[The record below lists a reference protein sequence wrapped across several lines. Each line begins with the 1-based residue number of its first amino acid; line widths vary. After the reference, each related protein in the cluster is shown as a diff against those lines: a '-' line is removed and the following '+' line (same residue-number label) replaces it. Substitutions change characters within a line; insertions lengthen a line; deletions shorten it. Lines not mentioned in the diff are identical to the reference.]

1 MINLL
6 FSLERDLYPLLTE
19 CNHCK
24 KVLPSKTS
32 LCPQCGRRD
41 PIGYE
46 AKREFDFVKILG
58 TYLKKFFYFMAT
70 FVALFLL
77 LTSVLKY

>member
-6 FSLERDLYPLLTE
+6 FGLERDLYPLLAE
-19 CNHCK
+19 CIHCK

-32 LCPQCGRRD
+32 LSPQCGRRD

-46 AKREFDFVKILG
+46 VKREFDFVKILG
-58 TYLKKFFYFMAT
+58 TYLKKFFLFYGYFRSPFSSFNKRT
-70 FVALFLL
+70 
-77 LTSVLKY
+77 

>member
-6 FSLERDLYPLLTE
+6 FGLERDLYPLLAE

-32 LCPQCGRRD
+32 LCPQCGRPD

-58 TYLKKFFYFMAT
+58 TYLKKFFLFYGYFRSPFSSFNKRT
-70 FVALFLL
+70 
-77 LTSVLKY
+77 

>member
-6 FSLERDLYPLLTE
+6 FSLERDLYPLLAE

-58 TYLKKFFYFMAT
+58 TYLKKFFLFYGYFRSPFSSLNKRT
-70 FVALFLL
+70 
-77 LTSVLKY
+77 

>member
-6 FSLERDLYPLLTE
+6 FSLERDLYPLLAE

-58 TYLKKFFYFMAT
+58 TYLKKFFLFYGYFRSPFSSFNKRT
-70 FVALFLL
+70 
-77 LTSVLKY
+77 

>member
-6 FSLERDLYPLLTE
+6 FSLERDLYPLPTE

-58 TYLKKFFYFMAT
+58 TYLKKFFLFYGYFRSPFSSLNKRT
-70 FVALFLL
+70 
-77 LTSVLKY
+77 

>member
-6 FSLERDLYPLLTE
+6 FGLERDLYPLLAE

-32 LCPQCGRRD
+32 LCPQCGRPD

-58 TYLKKFFYFMAT
+58 TYLKKFFLFYGYFRSPFSSLNKRT
-70 FVALFLL
+70 
-77 LTSVLKY
+77 